1 MAILIVYVDDI
12 IRTGDN
18 TREVER
24 LKKVLATKF
33 EVKDLGQMWYFLGM
47 EVAKSRKG
55 ISISKR
61 KYVLDLLIEIG
72 MLGCKL
78 SDTPIKARKMIES
91 DEKPVDRERYQR
103 LVGRLIYISHTR
115 PDITFA
121 ISVVR
126 QYMHSPKESHLEA
139 LYKILRYLKGSLRRG
154 LLFKKDDNKKVDIY
168 TDAD

>member
-1 MAILIVYVDDI
+1 M
-12 IRTGDN
+12 
-18 TREVER
+18 
-24 LKKVLATKF
+24 
-33 EVKDLGQMWYFLGM
+33 
-47 EVAKSRKG
+47 VAK
-55 ISISKR
+55 KR
-61 KYVLDLLIEIG
+61 
-72 MLGCKL
+72 
-78 SDTPIKARKMIES
+78 TES
-91 DEKPVDRERYQR
+91 DGKPVDRERYQR

-154 LLFKKDDNKKVDIY
+154 LLFKKDDNKKVEIY